1 MLFHKGERF
10 QSGRGI
16 GALFS
21 GLFRTLK
28 PLFSLGLSAGKKALT
43 SEAAKKLGSH
53 ALDIGKT
60 AAKNLAADMLE
71 GKDMSQ
77 SLNKELDV
85 AKAAIASKIR
95 GSGRKRRLALASAGA
110 LKEVLSGPGKR
121 FKKYSILN

>member
-10 QSGRGI
+10 QTGQGI

-43 SEAAKKLGSH
+43 SQAAKNIGTA

-60 AAKNLAADMLE
+60 AAKNMAADLLE
-71 GKDMSQ
+71 GKNLGE
-77 SLNKELDV
+77 SLNKELET
-85 AKAAIASKIR
+85 AKATIASKIR
-95 GSGRKRRLALASAGA
+95 GSGRKRSIEIDNTLRDILARGR
-110 LKEVLSGPGKR
+110 KR
-121 FKKYSILN
+121 GRYSLL